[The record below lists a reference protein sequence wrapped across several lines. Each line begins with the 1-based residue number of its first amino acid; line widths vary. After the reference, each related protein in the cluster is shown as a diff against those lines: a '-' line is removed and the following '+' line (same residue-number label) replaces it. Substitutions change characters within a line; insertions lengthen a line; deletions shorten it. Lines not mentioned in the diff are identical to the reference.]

1 MGQLLNISV
10 DLSKVDKSKIIK
22 GKNGG
27 QYYNLSLW
35 VDDKKDQYGNDV
47 SVFDSQTKEQRDAK
61 EKRNFLGNGRVM
73 FGGQQQQHPQ
83 QNNYY
88 QYNGSVEDSSEL
100 PF

>member
-22 GKNGG
+22 GKNGAK
-27 QYYNLSLW
+27 YYNLSLW
-35 VDDKKDQYGNDV
+35 VADEKDQYGNDV
-47 SVFDSQTKEQRDAK
+47 SVFDSQSKEQRDAK

-73 FGGQQQQHPQ
+73 FGGQQQQPAQ
-83 QNNYY
+83 QPA
-88 QYNGSVEDSSEL
+88 GSSWASDDESGSL

>member
-35 VDDKKDQYGNDV
+35 VADEKDQYGNDV

-73 FGGQQQQHPQ
+73 FGGQQQPA
-83 QNNYY
+83 QNNYS
-88 QYNGSVEDSSEL
+88 QYNGSVEDSSDL
-100 PF
+100 PL